1 MFLFLQFQP
10 DGLVNELVL
19 SFRVLKS
26 CVKFESSPII
36 LSRVI
41 MSTDAGQMTD
51 RQILSQKPFF
61 RTQGFSKRKGF
72 IKIPKTIF
80 YMKYL
85 KTLNFNYKLQI
96 RIRLGLLFILIEN
109 LKSISIHLQNFYENN
124 KTKNAAFKKTL
135 RY

>member
-1 MFLFLQFQP
+1 
-10 DGLVNELVL
+10 
-19 SFRVLKS
+19 
-26 CVKFESSPII
+26 
-36 LSRVI
+36 
-41 MSTDAGQMTD
+41 
-51 RQILSQKPFF
+51 
-61 RTQGFSKRKGF
+61 
-72 IKIPKTIF
+72 
-80 YMKYL
+80 MKYL